1 VCPRAYLSRLVIALA
16 LAATACSSGTDN
28 SANEPHP
35 SRLVTAAQVS
45 EPTDAALAD
54 AGVHRLDVGDAG
66 EALLYV
72 PEGLDDHPAPLLVV
86 LAGAGGDA
94 TATVAELRAD
104 ADARSYLLLA
114 PSPHEHTWD
123 VIQGEWGPDVELLD
137 TAMAEVLTTMPI
149 DRESVTVA
157 GFSDGAT
164 YALALGLA
172 NGDLFTGTAAAAPG
186 PLLEV
191 PALGAPR
198 VFIAHGRGDEVEPVD
213 SSRENVE
220 TLRDEGYEV
229 EYVEFD
235 GGHEMPPT
243 VVERLGR
250 WHDQT

>member
-1 VCPRAYLSRLVIALA
+1 MRPRAYLSRLVVALV
-16 LAATACSSGTDN
+16 LAATACSSGTEN
-28 SANEPHP
+28 SADGPHS
-35 SRLVTAAQVS
+35 SRLATAAQVS
-45 EPTDAALAD
+45 EPTDPAPAD
-54 AGVHRLDVGDAG
+54 AGMHRLDVGDAG

-72 PEGLDDHPAPLLVV
+72 PEGLDDRPAPLFVA

-94 TATVAELRAD
+94 TGTIADLR

-123 VIQGEWGPDVELLD
+123 VIQSEWGPDVELLD
-137 TAMAEVLTTMPI
+137 TAMAEVLMTMPI

-172 NGDLFTGTAAAAPG
+172 DGDLFTGTAAAAPG

-191 PALGAPR
+191 PALGEPR
-198 VFIAHGRGDEVEPVD
+198 VFIAHGRHDDIEPVD
-213 SSRENVE
+213 SSRGNAE

-229 EYVEFD
+229 EYLEFD

-243 VVERLGR
+243 VGERLGQ
-250 WHDQT
+250 WHDQA